1 MNRNRKHPVNGVC
14 PMCTVERDQFP
25 RSIKLTSSLLLLLLL
40 LMFNTAVTAMHPPPP
55 HHHPPPHQDDLGR
68 PPVCLAGGR
77 AELVESQNATVHPP
91 ASPDYHTTKLH
102 IAPSTKPIQ
111 KPHKNHPL
119 ASPDYHTTK
128 LYEVSLTDRDY
139 TKILTLG

>member
-1 MNRNRKHPVNGVC
+1 
-14 PMCTVERDQFP
+14 MCTVGRDQFP
-25 RSIKLTSSLLLLLLL
+25 RSIKLTSSLLLLLL

-55 HHHPPPHQDDLGR
+55 PHHPPPHQDDLGR

-102 IAPSTKPIQ
+102 IAPSRKPIQ
-111 KPHKNHPL
+111 KPPTSIARLPYNQIVRGLTHGQGLHKN
-119 ASPDYHTTK
+119 
-128 LYEVSLTDRDY
+128 TD
-139 TKILTLG
+139 IGMSEQ